1 MRKVSGHASDRVCLL
16 RITLPT
22 GRDRFCGRFRIYIDL
37 AILDAF
43 GYLLFSQTG
52 CIMLFH
58 LFSRLYEHTR
68 VVIKTNLSFTTWT
81 NEFGGVKM
89 TKAVLDQI
97 AATAISLIRATSHRA
112 TKPVL

>member
-1 MRKVSGHASDRVCLL
+1 MPKVSGHASDRVCLL

-68 VVIKTNLSFTTWT
+68 VVTTTNLSFAAWP
-81 NEFGGVKM
+81 NVFGGVKM
-89 TKAVLDQI
+89 TKGFLNRI
-97 AATAISLIRATSHRA
+97 TITAISLIRATSHRA